1 MMAPNFGPP
10 PVPGATAL
18 DGHDVVEIPLL
29 LTARQAAALCRAS
42 RRRGMTAGQLARRV
56 LADFLG
62 RGARPARGRQTAP
75 RRRRGWA

>member
-1 MMAPNFGPP
+1 MARAFGPP
-10 PVPGATAL
+10 PGPGAPTL

-29 LTARQAAALCRAS
+29 LTARQADALCRAS

-56 LADFLG
+56 LTDFLG
-62 RGARPARGRQTAP
+62 RGVRPARAGRTTP